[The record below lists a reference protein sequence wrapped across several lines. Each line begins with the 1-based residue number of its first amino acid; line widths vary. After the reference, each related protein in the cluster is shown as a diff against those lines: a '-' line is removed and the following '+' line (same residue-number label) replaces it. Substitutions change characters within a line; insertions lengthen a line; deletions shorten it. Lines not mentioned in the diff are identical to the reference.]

1 MGKYIYAY
9 GSWGENNMF
18 IPGFQGRSI
27 SNYSIYMNSNQQAGS
42 LREPAI
48 TAGKKDPAEIDKK
61 LEPANL
67 QKSNGISECQTCAS
81 RKYIDGSDDPGVSFK
96 TPTNV
101 SPEASFSAVSSHEQ
115 EHVSSEQAS
124 ASRDSRRV
132 VSQSVQVYFDTC
144 PECGRTYASGGK
156 TTTVTKGEA
165 QKPDYFMDK
174 MNKFFE
180 GHFGKKVD
188 TYI

>member
-1 MGKYIYAY
+1 
-9 GSWGENNMF
+9 MF
-18 IPGFQGRSI
+18 IQGSQGRNI
-27 SNYSIYMNSNQQAGS
+27 NYYSLYMNNSGQTGS
-42 LREPAI
+42 PREPVNSA
-48 TAGKKDPAEIDKK
+48 AEKDPSEIDKMLK
-61 LEPANL
+61 LANL

-81 RKYIDGSDDPGVSFK
+81 RKYVDGSDDPGVSFK

-115 EHVSSEQAS
+115 EHVSSEHAS

-132 VSQSVQVYFDTC
+132 VSQSVQVFIDTC